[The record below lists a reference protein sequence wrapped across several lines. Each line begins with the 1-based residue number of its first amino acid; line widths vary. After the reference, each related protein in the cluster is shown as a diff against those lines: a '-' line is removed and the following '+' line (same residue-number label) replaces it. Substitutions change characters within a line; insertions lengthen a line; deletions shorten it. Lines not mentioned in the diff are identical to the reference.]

1 MQRGHRVMA
10 VMPMYHHYDELGT
23 ACGHTMLNVCGADT
37 EVHYFHTHRDGV
49 DMVFVSHPCFYEV
62 AGNIYQGSTM
72 DVTWRGALL
81 SQAGIEAVYNVP
93 CGGFPYGDESLLYVA
108 NDWHVALLP
117 VYLRAF
123 YHEHMKLGFAR
134 SALIVHNIAHQGRTS
149 PDDVWRLGLPDHHT
163 GSFYLD
169 DPQEGACMNVLKA
182 GIEYATKV
190 IAVSPGYAW
199 EIGTDEGGWGLAH
212 TVREASG
219 KVSGIVNGIDF
230 KEWDPQHDKYLRSDG
245 YQTYGLCEE
254 GWWTGK
260 QACKAALQRQ
270 LGLPERH
277 DVPILAFI
285 GRLDHQKGVDLILQN
300 EDFFANQDV
309 QVVFLGSGRGDL
321 QDQLMG
327 MQERHH
333 HKIRAWIGF
342 SNEFAHRLTAG
353 ADILMMPSRFEPC
366 GLNQLYAM
374 HYGTVPVVHEVGG
387 LRDTVRHYDGTN
399 DGTGWKFERAE
410 ADKFAWVL
418 GQAVYTY
425 QAHRDAFVGI
435 AVRGMQQD
443 LGWDHAAYMYE
454 QKLLEAK
461 YAH

>member
-1 MQRGHRVMA
+1 
-10 VMPMYHHYDELGT
+10 
-23 ACGHTMLNVCGADT
+23 
-37 EVHYFHTHRDGV
+37 
-49 DMVFVSHPCFYEV
+49 
-62 AGNIYQGSTM
+62 
-72 DVTWRGALL
+72 
-81 SQAGIEAVYNVP
+81 
-93 CGGFPYGDESLLYVA
+93 
-108 NDWHVALLP
+108 
-117 VYLRAF
+117 
-123 YHEHMKLGFAR
+123 MKLGFAR
-134 SALIVHNIAHQGRTS
+134 SVLVVHNISHQGRS
-149 PDDVWRLGLPDHHT
+149 PPDDVRRLGLPDHHQ
-163 GSFYLD
+163 GAFYLD

-190 IAVSPGYAW
+190 RVDFPNPDTLFAHTGLTLSFIHRKVIAVSPGYAW
-199 EIGTDEGGWGLAH
+199 EIGTDEGGWGLAN
-212 TVREASG
+212 TIRNAQG

-230 KEWDPQHDKYLRSDG
+230 NEWDPQHDKYLTGDG
-245 YQTYGLCEE
+245 YQTFGLNHE
-254 GWWTGK
+254 GYWTGK

-285 GRLDHQKGVDLILQN
+285 GRLDHQKGVDLILN
-300 EDFFANQDV
+300 SEDFFAHNDV

-327 MQERHH
+327 MQERHRD
-333 HKIRAWIGF
+333 KVRAWIGF
-342 SNEFAHRLTAG
+342 SNQFAHRLTAG

-410 ADKFAWVL
+410 ADKFRWVL
-418 GQAVYTY
+418 GQAVNTY
-425 QAHRDAFVGI
+425 FSHRDAFVGV
-435 AVRGMQQD
+435 AVRCVFPTEHTPPPCLRVPVTDTFLFSIRGMQQD
-443 LGWDHAAYMYE
+443 LGWDHAAFEYE
-454 QKLLEAK
+454 QKLIEAK